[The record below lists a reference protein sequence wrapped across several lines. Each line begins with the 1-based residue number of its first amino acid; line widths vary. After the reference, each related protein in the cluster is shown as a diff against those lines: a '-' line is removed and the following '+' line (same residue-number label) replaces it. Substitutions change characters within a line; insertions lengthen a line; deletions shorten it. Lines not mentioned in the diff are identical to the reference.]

1 VHEVCVVDVKVSV
14 ATVADGVLLSSPME
28 ILIGPTDVFVVDVF
42 VVDVLN
48 GHGSSSGVLCF
59 VDRIVIR
66 RRKLSATETLADE
79 DFVDGETP
87 RVVARLLH
95 GEPID

>member
-1 VHEVCVVDVKVSV
+1 VHEVYIFDVEIFV
-14 ATVADGVLLSSPME
+14 ATVADGVLLSSPIE
-28 ILIGPTDVFVVDVF
+28 ILIGPTDVF

-79 DFVDGETP
+79 DFVDGETT